1 MEKAVTIKVE
11 KNDGQTVISNSY
23 GKVWKV
29 ETNEA
34 DMLIASLVGLTMG
47 EFFRDKSYLGREIS
61 MTLNVSVRV

>member
-11 KNDGQTVISNSY
+11 KKDGQTIISNSY

-29 ETNEA
+29 ECNDSE
-34 DMLIASLVGLTMG
+34 MLIASLVGLTMG
-47 EFFRDKSYLGREIS
+47 EWFRDKEYYGREIT